1 MWEVGDYCFA
11 NRHERNPMCNTA
23 WSKKS
28 TRKLNI
34 LTLIFYVRQP
44 TESFINFLYLVLK
57 LKIIHL
63 NKHVCFPFLNS
74 RVKFFFCVM
83 RYRLLR
89 CLELVFLFSE
99 EEGGWGIIIYCLG
112 RILLR
117 LLFGFLH
124 GLRPNEN
131 AHADI
136 VVIFYLLS
144 GFEAC
149 YAQQ

>member
-1 MWEVGDYCFA
+1 MF
-11 NRHERNPMCNTA
+11 
-23 WSKKS
+23 S
-28 TRKLNI
+28 
-34 LTLIFYVRQP
+34 IF
-44 TESFINFLYLVLK
+44 ELK
-57 LKIIHL
+57 GQ
-63 NKHVCFPFLNS
+63 V
-74 RVKFFFCVM
+74 FFCVM

-99 EEGGWGIIIYCLG
+99 EEGGCGIIIYCLG